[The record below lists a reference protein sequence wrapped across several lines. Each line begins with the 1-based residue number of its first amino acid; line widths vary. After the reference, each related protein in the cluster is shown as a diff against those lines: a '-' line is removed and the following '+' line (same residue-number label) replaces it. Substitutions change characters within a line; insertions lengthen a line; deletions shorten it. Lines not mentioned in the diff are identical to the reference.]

1 MTRAVLRFGRG
12 GVSSPPLLAENV
24 KEHKSLLLGIG
35 FIFGTSFKHD
45 LTGESSDRRTFWVFS
60 GEKNSSGTT
69 TDVQESRAGK
79 SQNLPGFLVLFFHF
93 DPRCHNCNL
102 EKHTHN
108 YFISRTKQTG
118 RQHMAHF
125 FILLAELMAICN
137 CILIC

>member
-45 LTGESSDRRTFWVFS
+45 LTGEPSDRRTFWVFS

-102 EKHTHN
+102 ENIHTI
-108 YFISRTKQTG
+108 ISSVGQSKQEGNTCLTSSYYW
-118 RQHMAHF
+118 QK
-125 FILLAELMAICN
+125 
-137 CILIC
+137 